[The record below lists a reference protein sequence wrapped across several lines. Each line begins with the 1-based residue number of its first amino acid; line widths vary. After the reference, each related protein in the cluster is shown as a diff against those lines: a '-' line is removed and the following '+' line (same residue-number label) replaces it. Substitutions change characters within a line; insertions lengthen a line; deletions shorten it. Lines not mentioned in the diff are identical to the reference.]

1 MESSIKCRVMEVNIV
16 IKPQVIKVII
26 MWITIALVWSALEL
40 ICYGE
45 AQPRIVDDIMWI
57 LWLPFI
63 YDAMRWR

>member
-1 MESSIKCRVMEVNIV
+1 M
-16 IKPQVIKVII
+16 IKPQVIKVLI

-45 AQPRIVDDIMWI
+45 AQPRIVDAIMWI